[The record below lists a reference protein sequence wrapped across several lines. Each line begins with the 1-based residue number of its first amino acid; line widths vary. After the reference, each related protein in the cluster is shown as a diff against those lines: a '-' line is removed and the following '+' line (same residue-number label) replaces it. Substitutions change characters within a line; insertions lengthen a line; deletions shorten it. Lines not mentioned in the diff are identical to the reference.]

1 MVLVLVHH
9 CVRLLFTCLLC
20 AREHACSVLCT
31 YMLHVDKCAMY
42 GAGAGHRVLLL
53 FTCLLCA
60 REHARS
66 VLCTY
71 MLYM

>member
-1 MVLVLVHH
+1 
-9 CVRLLFTCLLC
+9 
-20 AREHACSVLCT
+20 
-31 YMLHVDKCAMY
+31 MY
-42 GAGAGHRVLLL
+42 GAGSGHHVLLL

-71 MLYM
+71 MLYVDKCAMYGAGSGASLCAPTLHLPAVRS